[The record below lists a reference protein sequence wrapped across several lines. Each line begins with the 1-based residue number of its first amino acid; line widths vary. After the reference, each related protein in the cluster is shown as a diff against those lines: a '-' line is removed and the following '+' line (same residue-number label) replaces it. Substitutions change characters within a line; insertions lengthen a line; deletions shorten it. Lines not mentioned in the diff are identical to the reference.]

1 MTGSGRRVLVA
12 VGAIL
17 LPAMAQAHLVN
28 TGLGPFYDGVTH
40 LALTPDDLLLVVALG
55 LLAGQRGA
63 EVGRA
68 VLFALPAAWLLGGMT
83 GLVWST
89 GAAFP
94 LLAWLSVMTSGLLIA
109 ADARTGFV
117 ASTALAVGF
126 GLLHGYLNGA
136 ALAQSSGGALMLGG
150 IVTTVFVAVAFCA
163 APAVAA
169 RASWTRVVVR
179 VAGSWIAAISLL
191 ALGWSLRRG

>member
-1 MTGSGRRVLVA
+1 MIGSGRRVLVA

-28 TGLGPFYDGVTH
+28 TGLGPFYDGVSH
-40 LALTPDDLLLVVALG
+40 LALTPEDLLLVVALA
-55 LLAGQRGA
+55 LLAGQGGA

-83 GLVWST
+83 GLARPT

-94 LLAWLSVMTSGLLIA
+94 VIAWLSVMTSGLLIA
-109 ADARTGFV
+109 AGARTKLV
-117 ASTALAVGF
+117 VALAVGF
-126 GLLHGYLNGA
+126 GLLHGYFNGA

-150 IVTTVFVAVAFCA
+150 IVMTVFVAVAFCA

-169 RASWTRVVVR
+169 KASWTRVVVR
-179 VAGSWIAAISLL
+179 VAGSWISAIALL
-191 ALGWSLRRG
+191 AIGWSLRRG